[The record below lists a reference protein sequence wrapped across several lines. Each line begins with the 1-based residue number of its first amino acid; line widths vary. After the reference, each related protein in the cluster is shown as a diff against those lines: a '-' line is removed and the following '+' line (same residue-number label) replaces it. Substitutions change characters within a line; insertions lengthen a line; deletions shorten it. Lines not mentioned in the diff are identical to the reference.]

1 MLSRHNQHL
10 NDFRELRVSSELGV
24 LSFKKQKLM
33 KKLSALL
40 LALVSL
46 PLMAQDN
53 IVDRLTQ
60 NVPGQGVITIHQD
73 ARLGALLGMVYNPS
87 LSKSGK
93 IQTVGYRI
101 QIYAGGNT
109 REAKE
114 AAMKS
119 ASYIKANYPEI
130 PVYTEFVAPRWVCRV
145 GDYKTIE
152 EADQAMRMLKKT
164 GHFKEIAILPNQL
177 INITL

>member
-1 MLSRHNQHL
+1 
-10 NDFRELRVSSELGV
+10 
-24 LSFKKQKLM
+24 M
-33 KKLSALL
+33 KKLGVLL

-53 IVDRLTQ
+53 IVDRLEQT
-60 NVPGQGVITIHQD
+60 VDGQGMITIHQD
-73 ARLGALLGMVYNPS
+73 ARLDSLLGMVYDPAMS
-87 LSKSGK
+87 RGKK
-93 IQTVGYRI
+93 IQTIGYRI

-109 REAKE
+109 RYAKE
-114 AAMKS
+114 EALKAAQYVKT
-119 ASYIKANYPEI
+119 KFPEI

-152 EADQAMRMLKKT
+152 EADQVMRMLKKSRT
-164 GHFKEIAILPNQL
+164 YKEIAILPNQI

>member
-1 MLSRHNQHL
+1 MKRLS
-10 NDFRELRVSSELGV
+10 V
-24 LSFKKQKLM
+24 
-33 KKLSALL
+33 LL
-40 LALVSL
+40 LSLASL

-53 IVDRLTQ
+53 IVNRLQ
-60 NVPGQGVITIHQD
+60 QPIPGEGVITIHQD
-73 ARLGALLGMVYNPS
+73 ARLNSLIGMVYNPT
-87 LSKSGK
+87 LSKGKK

-101 QIYAGGNT
+101 QIYAGNNT
-109 REAKE
+109 RQSKDEASK
-114 AAMKS
+114 AA
-119 ASYIKANYPEI
+119 AYIKANYPEI

-164 GHFKEIAILPNQL
+164 RIFKELAILPNQL

>member
-1 MLSRHNQHL
+1 
-10 NDFRELRVSSELGV
+10 
-24 LSFKKQKLM
+24 M
-33 KKLSALL
+33 KKLCVLL
-40 LALVSL
+40 LALASL

-53 IVDRLTQ
+53 IVDRLQ
-60 NVPGQGVITIHQD
+60 QAVPGEGVITIHQD
-73 ARLGALLGMVYNPS
+73 ARLNALLGMVYNPAS
-87 LSKSGK
+87 SRGKK

-109 REAKE
+109 RNAKE
-114 AAMKS
+114 EALKAAQYVKD
-119 ASYIKANYPEI
+119 NYPEI

-152 EADQAMRMLKKT
+152 EADQTMRMLKQSRN
-164 GHFKEIAILPNQL
+164 FKEIAILPNQL

>member
-1 MLSRHNQHL
+1 
-10 NDFRELRVSSELGV
+10 
-24 LSFKKQKLM
+24 M
-33 KKLSALL
+33 KKLSVLL
-40 LALVSL
+40 LSFASL

-53 IVDRLTQ
+53 IVNRLQ
-60 NVPGQGVITIHQD
+60 QPVPGEGVITIHQD
-73 ARLGALLGMVYNPS
+73 ARLNSLIGMVYNPT
-87 LSKSGK
+87 LSKGKK

-101 QIYAGGNT
+101 QIYAGNNT
-109 REAKE
+109 RQSKDEASK
-114 AAMKS
+114 AA
-119 ASYIKANYPEI
+119 AYIKDNYPEI

-164 GHFKEIAILPNQL
+164 RTFKELAILPNQL

>member
-1 MLSRHNQHL
+1 
-10 NDFRELRVSSELGV
+10 
-24 LSFKKQKLM
+24 M
-33 KKLSALL
+33 KKISALL
-40 LALVSL
+40 LTFVGL

-60 NVPGQGVITIHQD
+60 SVPGQGVITIHQD
-73 ARLGALLGMVYNPS
+73 ARLGALLGKVYNP
-87 LSKSGK
+87 LQNRSGK

-114 AAMKS
+114 AAQKS
-119 ASYIKANYPEI
+119 AAYIKENYPEI

-152 EADQAMRMLKKT
+152 EADQAMRMLKESRI
-164 GHFKEIAILPNQL
+164 FKEIAILPNQL
-177 INITL
+177 INISF

>member
-1 MLSRHNQHL
+1 M
-10 NDFRELRVSSELGV
+10 
-24 LSFKKQKLM
+24 KQ
-33 KKLSALL
+33 LSALL
-40 LALVSL
+40 LAIVSL
-46 PLMAQDN
+46 PIMAQDN

-60 NVPGQGVITIHQD
+60 PVPGQGIITIHQD
-73 ARLGALLGMVYNPS
+73 ARLSALLGMVYNPS
-87 LSKSGK
+87 QSKSGK

-114 AAMKS
+114 EALKS
-119 ASYIKANYPEI
+119 AAFIKENYPEI

-152 EADQAMRMLKKT
+152 EADQAMRMLKKSRN
-164 GHFKEIAILPNQL
+164 FKEIAILPNQL

>member
-1 MLSRHNQHL
+1 MKRLS
-10 NDFRELRVSSELGV
+10 V
-24 LSFKKQKLM
+24 
-33 KKLSALL
+33 LL
-40 LALVSL
+40 LILISL

-53 IVDRLTQ
+53 IVDCLEQ
-60 NVPGQGVITIHQD
+60 IIPGQGVITIHQD
-73 ARLGALLGMVYNPS
+73 ARLDALLGMVYDPAM
-87 LSKSGK
+87 SKGKK

-109 REAKE
+109 RSAKE
-114 AAMKS
+114 EAQKAAQ
-119 ASYIKANYPEI
+119 YIKEKYPEI

-152 EADQAMRMLKKT
+152 EADQTMRMLKQSRN
-164 GHFKEIAILPNQL
+164 FKEIAILPNQL

>member
-1 MLSRHNQHL
+1 
-10 NDFRELRVSSELGV
+10 
-24 LSFKKQKLM
+24 M
-33 KKLSALL
+33 KKLCVLL
-40 LALVSL
+40 LSLVSL

-53 IVDRLTQ
+53 IVDRLEQ
-60 NVPGQGVITIHQD
+60 SVPGQGVITIHQGVITIHQD
-73 ARLGALLGMVYNPS
+73 ARLDALLGMVYDPAM
-87 LSKSGK
+87 SKDKK

-109 REAKE
+109 RYAKE
-114 AAMKS
+114 EALKAAQYVKT
-119 ASYIKANYPEI
+119 KYPEI

-152 EADQAMRMLKKT
+152 EADQVMRMLKKSRN
-164 GHFKEIAILPNQL
+164 FKEIAILPNQL

>member
-1 MLSRHNQHL
+1 MK
-10 NDFRELRVSSELGV
+10 REGNGLYILLPSIKGRVRAWV
-24 LSFKKQKLM
+24 SF
-33 KKLSALL
+33 LL
-40 LALVSL
+40 LAFIGL

-53 IVDRLTQ
+53 IVDRLEQ
-60 NVPGQGVITIHQD
+60 IIPGEGVITIHQD
-73 ARLGALLGMVYNPS
+73 ARLGALLGQVYNPS
-87 LSKSGK
+87 LSKGKK

-109 REAKE
+109 RFAKE
-114 AAMKS
+114 EAQKAARYVKE
-119 ASYIKANYPEI
+119 NHPEI

-152 EADQAMRMLKKT
+152 EADQVMRMLKKS
-164 GHFKEIAILPNQL
+164 HNFREIAILPNQL

>member
-1 MLSRHNQHL
+1 
-10 NDFRELRVSSELGV
+10 
-24 LSFKKQKLM
+24 M
-33 KKLSALL
+33 KKLCVLL
-40 LALVSL
+40 LALASL

-53 IVDRLTQ
+53 IVDRLQ
-60 NVPGQGVITIHQD
+60 QPVPGEGVITIHQD
-73 ARLGALLGMVYNPS
+73 ARLNALLGMVYNPAM
-87 LSKSGK
+87 SKGKK

-109 REAKE
+109 RNAKE
-114 AAMKS
+114 EALKAAQYVKD
-119 ASYIKANYPEI
+119 NYPEI

-152 EADQAMRMLKKT
+152 EADQVMRMLKQSRN
-164 GHFKEIAILPNQL
+164 FKEIAILPNQL